1 MKTKQ
6 FCAELTANGCF
17 VVRNGSRHDIW
28 KNPKTGA
35 KYPIP
40 RHQSQELS
48 KRIENEARRI
58 LLSSERGC

>member
-6 FCAELTANGCF
+6 FCAELTASGCF
-17 VVRNGSRHDIW
+17 IARNGSRHDIW
-28 KNPKTGA
+28 INPKTGA

-48 KRIENEARRI
+48 PRIVKEARRI
-58 LLSSERGC
+58 LLGI

>member
-6 FCAELTANGCF
+6 FCAELTASGCF
-17 VVRNGSRHDIW
+17 IARNGSRHDIW
-28 KNPKTGA
+28 TNPKTGA

-48 KRIENEARRI
+48 NRIVKEARRI
-58 LLSSERGC
+58 LLGD